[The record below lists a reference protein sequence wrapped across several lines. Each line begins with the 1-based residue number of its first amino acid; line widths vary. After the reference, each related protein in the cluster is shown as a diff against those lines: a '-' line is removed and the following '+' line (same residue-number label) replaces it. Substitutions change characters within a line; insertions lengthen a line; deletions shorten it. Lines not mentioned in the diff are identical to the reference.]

1 MNNFTV
7 LLVDKPTDAELLERL
22 CQRLQTAFKLSE
34 EQARALANKPAGP
47 LLKATTEARAK
58 QVAQLYSS
66 MGIEVRIVD
75 LTSEAA
81 PAPVVSARQVVSARP
96 VVKVSEPAPEAPKAP
111 PSETSPAKAND
122 AAGSSAAPNT
132 APNTAPNA
140 EAGTGGTGGAV
151 ITGRRTVAQATP
163 PSPTPTPASEM
174 DATSSPS
181 ISVRPRATVA
191 RSEPG
196 AQNPNEGQANPRG
209 MVVSNPS
216 ININTTPQNMSSN
229 PTATATTSSADGA
242 NADGSSDVT
251 EMSAGASS
259 ASSRRTSLR
268 TRVVLTTLLPLLV
281 LSAAVVAFIGFS
293 LPSTLKTL
301 IVEGARQLA
310 TSLGNSVNLEDLGN
324 LNNQLKSLTNQPTVG
339 FISIKSGVVD
349 QSQAKSSIGD
359 RLNFTV
365 TNAINAYFSDNPDNS
380 VLEWSDNLAGYAF
393 LKAQDTLKNK
403 GSLPDNLIQR
413 YSELETAAKANAAD
427 GKQNDYEIVR
437 VGVYVDGDRRTFGKP
452 DPQKATFL
460 VTVAVIANESNAI
473 VRQQL
478 WTLVA
483 FALVILVISALIAVA
498 TARRIAGPILQL
510 VEAADQISL
519 GKLDDPVVA
528 TTNDEIGD
536 LARAL
541 ERMRSSLGAALERLR
556 KRRR

>member
-75 LTSEAA
+75 LNTEAA

-96 VVKVSEPAPEAPKAP
+96 VVKVAEKVTETAPTAP
-111 PSETSPAKAND
+111 PLTPPQEGVGDGIGGQTGNPTPPS
-122 AAGSSAAPNT
+122 
-132 APNTAPNA
+132 
-140 EAGTGGTGGAV
+140 TGGGPV
-151 ITGRRTVAQATP
+151 ITGRRTVIAQATP
-163 PSPTPTPASEM
+163 AAESPNSSNPNPAQEM

-181 ISVRPRATVA
+181 ISVRPRATVSRA
-191 RSEPG
+191 EPSPPG
-196 AQNPNEGQANPRG
+196 QNEPQGTPRG

-216 ININTTPQNMSSN
+216 ININTSVQSISAMPGS
-229 PTATATTSSADGA
+229 ATSTMSADAG
-242 NADGSSDVT
+242 NAEGSSET
-251 EMSAGASS
+251 AQMSAGESVGGN
-259 ASSRRTSLR
+259 RRTSLR

-281 LSAAVVAFIGFS
+281 LSTAVVAYIGFS
-293 LPSTLKTL
+293 LPNTLKTL

-349 QSQAKSSIGD
+349 QAQPKITIQQ

-365 TNAINAYFSDNPDNS
+365 TNALNTYFSDNPTND
-380 VLEWSDNLAGYAF
+380 VLEWSDNIAGYEF

-403 GSLPDNLIQR
+403 GTLAPILEQQ
-413 YSELETAAKANAAD
+413 YAELESAAKTYVAD
-427 GKQNDYEIVR
+427 GRQNDYEIVR
-437 VGVYVDGDRRTFGKP
+437 VGVYVDGDRRTFGLP
-452 DPQKATFL
+452 DPNKATFL

-473 VRQQL
+473 VRRQL
-478 WTLVA
+478 LTLVA
-483 FALVILVISALIAVA
+483 VSLAILVISALLAIA
-498 TARRIAGPILQL
+498 TARRIAGPILKL

-528 TTNDEIGD
+528 TSNDEIGD

>member
-75 LTSEAA
+75 LNTEAA
-81 PAPVVSARQVVSARP
+81 PTPVVSARQVVSARP
-96 VVKVSEPAPEAPKAP
+96 VVKVAEKVTE
-111 PSETSPAKAND
+111 
-122 AAGSSAAPNT
+122 T
-132 APNTAPNA
+132 APIVPPVTPPQDRVGDQTSTPIPPTPASIPSSV
-140 EAGTGGTGGAV
+140 GGAPV
-151 ITGRRTVAQATP
+151 ITGRRTVAAQATP
-163 PSPTPTPASEM
+163 AAESPNSSSPNPAPEM

-191 RSEPG
+191 RAEPTAG
-196 AQNPNEGQANPRG
+196 QNDPQGTPRG

-216 ININTTPQNMSSN
+216 ININTSVQSTSAMPGS
-229 PTATATTSSADGA
+229 ATSTLSADAA
-242 NADGSSDVT
+242 NAEGSSET
-251 EMSAGASS
+251 AQMSAGESAASN
-259 ASSRRTSLR
+259 RRTSLQ

-281 LSAAVVAFIGFS
+281 LSIAVVAYIGFS
-293 LPSTLKTL
+293 LPNTLKTL

-310 TSLGNSVNLEDLGN
+310 TSLGNSVNLDDLGN

-349 QSQAKSSIGD
+349 QAQPKTSIQQ

-365 TNAINAYFSDNPDNS
+365 TNALNTYFSDNPTND
-380 VLEWSDNLAGYAF
+380 VLEWSDNIAGYEF
-393 LKAQDTLKNK
+393 LKAQDTRKNK
-403 GSLPDNLIQR
+403 GTLAPILVQQ
-413 YSELETAAKANAAD
+413 YAELESAAKTYMAD
-427 GKQNDYEIVR
+427 GRQNDYEIVR
-437 VGVYVDGDRRTFGKP
+437 VGVYVDGDRRTFGLP
-452 DPQKATFL
+452 DPNKATFL
-460 VTVAVIANESNAI
+460 VTVAVIANESNSI
-473 VRQQL
+473 VRRQL

-483 FALVILVISALIAVA
+483 VSLAILVISALLAIA
-498 TARRIAGPILQL
+498 TARRIAGPILKL